1 VKTLTSGIVVGS
13 KEPPSKKFKADDQVK
28 PNLQTRVSSQSMLM
42 TTEASSSKQS
52 HHQKADPSASAPP
65 RMLSG
70 KAIGKS
76 VCVEQKKSEDESVQV
91 ISRAQARTEGKSKP
105 ISTEGNTVQGEMS
118 AQNEKVHIPDNFE
131 ESDADSETL
140 SEILRSIDAY
150 TEVIPGTRS
159 KEGQDD
165 HQVWHME
172 VDGATEGV
180 SHIMNEKLLNKE
192 NC

>member
-1 VKTLTSGIVVGS
+1 
-13 KEPPSKKFKADDQVK
+13 
-28 PNLQTRVSSQSMLM
+28 M
-42 TTEASSSKQS
+42 TIEAGSSKQS
-52 HHQKADPSASAPP
+52 HYQKADPSASASP

-76 VCVEQKKSEDESVQV
+76 VCIEQKKNEDESVQV
-91 ISRAQARTEGKSKP
+91 ISGGQARTEGKYKP
-105 ISTEGNTVQGEMS
+105 ISTEGNTIQGEMS
-118 AQNEKVHIPDNFE
+118 DQNEKVHIPDNFE